1 MTACWP
7 AARVGETGNLG
18 LRGLRAPLIKLWAWI
33 VRTTGW
39 RRWLL
44 AFVLGVI
51 AVAAMPPIHFVPAL
65 VPAFVGL
72 LWLLRGAKSM
82 AAAIATGFLFGLGYF
97 TAGLYWVANA
107 LLTQPDTFAVFAP
120 FAPVG
125 LALLLAPFLILPAV
139 ATRFVR
145 AGSVGEVIVFAAAW
159 TIAEWLRSWV
169 LTGFPWNLIGTVW
182 SFSPP
187 MMQLASVTGV
197 YGLSLLTVL
206 AAAIPA
212 VLIGSYAQRWFAVRS
227 VLVCLGLL
235 GLVWIAGA
243 VRLHYAGP
251 TPVHDQ
257 VRLRLVQP
265 NIAQSTKWDR
275 RLLDTHLRDQA
286 EMGALSQ
293 GQPVSHVIW
302 SEVAAPLFLT
312 EDADRLGYLGAMTP
326 PGGLTI
332 LGTLRRTPPGQP
344 LTLWNSLVAIDHE
357 GRIAGSY
364 DKSHLVPFGEYMP
377 LREITGLNNFTLG
390 FTDFTPGHGVTTL
403 SLPGTPAVSPLICY
417 EVIFPGAVVNKSDWP
432 RPQWLLNLTNDGWYG
447 HSAGPYQHLASAQM
461 RAVEE
466 GLPLVRV
473 ANTGISA
480 IIDPYGRIRQS
491 LGLGVRGIVDGDLPK
506 PVPHLTLYARF
517 GNMPILVLS
526 GLLLAGGVLFW
537 RRD

>member
-1 MTACWP
+1 MTLP
-7 AARVGETGNLG
+7 YTQARVCETGGLG
-18 LRGLRAPLIKLWAWI
+18 LRGVRAPMMRLWAWI
-33 VRTTGW
+33 VRTSGW

-44 AFVLGVI
+44 AFLLGVI

-65 VPAFVGL
+65 IPSFVGL
-72 LWLLRGAKSM
+72 LWLLRGAKST
-82 AAAIATGFLFGLGYF
+82 AAVAVTGLIFGIGFF

-107 LLTQPDTFAVFAP
+107 LLTQPDSIALLAP
-120 FAPVG
+120 LAPLG
-125 LALLLAPFLILPAV
+125 LSLLLAPFLMIPAL

-145 AGSVGEVIVFAAAW
+145 AGSVSEVAVFAAAW

-187 MMQLASVTGV
+187 MMQMASVTGV

-227 VLVCLGLL
+227 VLVCFGLI

-243 VRLHYAGP
+243 VRLHQAGP
-251 TPVHDQ
+251 VAVHDH

-265 NIAQSTKWDR
+265 NIPQSIKWDR
-275 RLLDTHLRDQA
+275 SLRDRHLRDQA
-286 EMGALSQ
+286 TLGALSQ
-293 GQPVSHVIW
+293 GRPVTHVIW
-302 SEVAAPLFLT
+302 SEVSAPLFLT
-312 EDADRLGYLGAMTP
+312 EDADRLAYLGTMTP
-326 PGGLTI
+326 PDGLTI
-332 LGTLRRTPPGQP
+332 LGTLRRTPPAQP
-344 LTLWNSLVAIDHE
+344 LALWNSLVAVDHD
-357 GRIAGSY
+357 GHAVGSY

-377 LREITGLNNFTLG
+377 LREITGLANFILG
-390 FTDFTPGHGVTTL
+390 FTDFTPGSGVTTL
-403 SLPGTPAVSPLICY
+403 YLPGTPPVSPLICY
-417 EVIFPGAVVNKSDWP
+417 EVIFPGAVVNTSTRP
-432 RPQWLLNLTNDGWYG
+432 RPEWLINLTNDGWYG
-447 HSAGPYQHLASAQM
+447 HSAGPYQHLAAAQM

-473 ANTGISA
+473 ANTGVSA

-506 PVPHLTLYARF
+506 AVPDPTWYARF
-517 GNMPILVLS
+517 GNIPILVLS
-526 GLLLAGGVLFW
+526 GFVLICGTLLW